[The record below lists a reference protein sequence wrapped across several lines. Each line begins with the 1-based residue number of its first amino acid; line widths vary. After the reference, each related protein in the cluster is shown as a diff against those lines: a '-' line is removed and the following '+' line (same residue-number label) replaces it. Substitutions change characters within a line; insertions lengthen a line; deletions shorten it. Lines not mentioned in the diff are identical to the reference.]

1 MGLIRPPIIQVAIDV
16 LKIDHALRIAEA
28 AANAGADWL
37 EAGTPLITFEGVR
50 AIGAIAERFPELP
63 VLADF
68 KAMDGVAKY
77 VRETANQ
84 GGRIATVCSVAA
96 DASIRAAVAAGR
108 EHGVAVVSDLY
119 AALDVPARARQIAA
133 LGVASVYVHYGADER
148 NEDPARDP
156 LLHLPGT
163 LEAVSVPVGV
173 GTFSAEEGARAFAL
187 GAAIAAIGVPL
198 INEPDPE
205 AAFREYIARA
215 REAYAARSA

>member
-1 MGLIRPPIIQVAIDV
+1 MGLIKPPIVQVAIDV

-28 AANAGADWL
+28 AAKAGADWL

-63 VLADF
+63 VLADY

-84 GGRIATVCSVAA
+84 GGKIATVCSVAA

-108 EHGVAVVSDLY
+108 ECGVAVVSDLY
-119 AALDVPARARQIAA
+119 AAPDVPARARQIAA
-133 LGVASVYVHYGADER
+133 LGLDSVYVHYGADQR
-148 NEDPARDP
+148 NEDPDRDP
-156 LLHLPGT
+156 LLDLPGT
-163 LEAVSVPVGV
+163 LAAVSIPVGV
-173 GTFSAEEGARAFAL
+173 GTFSAEDGARAFTA

-198 INEPDPE
+198 INAPNPE
-205 AAFREYIARA
+205 AALREYVERA
-215 REAYAARSA
+215 HEAYAARHG